1 MSGMMGGSYGGAFSG
16 SGASGLPLSTFYN
29 GVSRQPPK
37 ILSGSASG
45 NLNRYRLENLASN
58 FGTGESS
65 SGRSSIPTPPPLNS
79 GGSSIPTPPPLNI
92 GGSSIPVP
100 PPLNSGGSS
109 IPKPPPLYMGGSS
122 IPVPPPL
129 DFGGAGSIPE
139 PPPLDLG
146 GSGSYGSAE
155 TSSAPEQT
163 SVENREQ
170 DVYDPDLQRKL
181 DRTMELRRQM
191 AERAKNNPGVG
202 TSGLGAIRDP
212 NERSREIRRRLAQRM
227 RK

>member
-1 MSGMMGGSYGGAFSG
+1 
-16 SGASGLPLSTFYN
+16 
-29 GVSRQPPK
+29 
-37 ILSGSASG
+37 
-45 NLNRYRLENLASN
+45 
-58 FGTGESS
+58 
-65 SGRSSIPTPPPLNS
+65 
-79 GGSSIPTPPPLNI
+79 
-92 GGSSIPVP
+92 
-100 PPLNSGGSS
+100 
-109 IPKPPPLYMGGSS
+109 MGGSS